1 MNVFFGKLENTLQIL
16 EEYNL
21 KFLCYLNY
29 NGYRQNTLLNLISI
43 INIFSAV
50 LNLTIKETINL
61 DL

>member
-1 MNVFFGKLENTLQIL
+1 MNVFFGKLENTLQTL

-21 KFLCYLNY
+21 KFLCYLNS
-29 NGYRQNTLLNLISI
+29 NGYRQNTLLNLISL

-50 LNLTIKETINL
+50 LNLTIKETTNL

>member
-1 MNVFFGKLENTLQIL
+1 MNVFFGRLENTLQIL

-43 INIFSAV
+43 INIVSAI